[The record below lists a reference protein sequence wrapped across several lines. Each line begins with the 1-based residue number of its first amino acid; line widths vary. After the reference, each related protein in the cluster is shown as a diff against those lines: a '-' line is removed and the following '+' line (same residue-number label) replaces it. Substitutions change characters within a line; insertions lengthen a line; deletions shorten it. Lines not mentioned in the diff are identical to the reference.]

1 MQAFQSRKNLLLFIG
16 DIFVLSLSLVLT
28 LGLRYQEIPSAEVL
42 DAHLVPFALLFGL
55 WVMVYLIAGLYDQY
69 IAFNRKQLPSLVLRT
84 QVLNMALGATMFF
97 IFPFA
102 IAPKT
107 NLVIY
112 LVISTILLVAWRLFV
127 YPKLQPTQSLLV
139 LLIGA
144 STEVRRVRDILVS
157 SPHFKQVSIEH
168 IDTGIYTDTTALNE
182 SLSSYFSLHH
192 VDLVVADMA
201 DPVVTKLAPL
211 FVTATFDRR
220 EIGFFSLAEFY
231 ERLVHQLPPSVIKE
245 TWLLEHLSLQTPHY
259 AYDIS
264 KRTIDIVGAV
274 MLLLPCII
282 IFPVVAWLV
291 WRQDRG
297 AVFYKTVRIG
307 QYNKPITILKFR
319 TMTGTDTGTEALKS
333 TLRVTRIGSVLRK
346 TRLDELPQLIN
357 VIKGELSFI
366 GPRPEMPALV
376 DVYIKEIPYYGLRH
390 LIKPGL
396 SGWAQIHHFDVPRQ
410 GVDIERTIEKLSYD
424 LYYLRNRSLFLDIEI
439 ALKTIKA
446 VVSRT
451 GT

>member
-16 DIFVLSLSLVLT
+16 DITILSLSLILT
-28 LGLRYQEIPSAEVL
+28 LGLRYQAVPSVEVL
-42 DAHLVPFALLFGL
+42 TAHLVPFALLFVL
-55 WVMVYLIAGLYDQY
+55 WVVVYLIAGLYDQY
-69 IAFNRKQLPSLVLRT
+69 IAFNRKLLPSLLVRT
-84 QVLNMALGATMFF
+84 QLLNVVLGATLFF
-97 IFPFA
+97 IFPFG

-112 LVISTILLVAWRLFV
+112 LVVSTVLLIVWRLFL
-127 YPKLQPTQSLLV
+127 YPRLQPPQSLLV

-144 STEVRRVRDILVS
+144 SKEVLKVRSILVG
-157 SPHFKQVSIEH
+157 SPYFKQVSIEY
-168 IDTGIYTDTTALNE
+168 IDTTIYTDAPVLSK
-182 SLSSYFSLHH
+182 SLSTYFSDHQ

-201 DPVVTKLAPL
+201 DPVVVALAPL
-211 FVTATFDRR
+211 FVSATFDRR
-220 EIGFFSLAEFY
+220 EIGFFSLADFY

-264 KRTIDIVGAV
+264 KRAIDIIGALV
-274 MLLLPCII
+274 LLIPCIA
-282 IFPVVAWLV
+282 IFPLVAWLV

-307 QYNKPITILKFR
+307 QCNQPITILKFR
-319 TMTGTDTGTEALKS
+319 TMTGTDSGDEALKS
-333 TLRVTRIGSVLRK
+333 TLQVTRVGAVLRK

-357 VIKGELSFI
+357 VLKGELSFI

-376 DVYIKEIPYYGLRH
+376 DVYSKEIPYYRLRH

-396 SGWAQIHHFDVPRQ
+396 SGWAQINHFDVPRQ
-410 GVDIERTIEKLSYD
+410 GVDVERTIEKLSYD

-446 VVSRT
+446 IVSRT